1 MTFAVGSLVA
11 ARGREWVV
19 LPESVDDFLVLRP
32 LGGTEE
38 EVAGVFPSLENVKPA
53 QFAPPDPSS
62 LGDFRSCRL
71 LRDAVRLGFRSS
83 AGPFRCF
90 GSIAVEPRPYQLVPL
105 LMALKLDPVRLLI
118 ADDVGIGKT
127 IEAGLVASE
136 LISRGEADRL
146 AVLCPPALAEQWQRE
161 LREKFHLEAELV
173 LPSTVSRLERGCGP
187 GVSLFERHPYVIV
200 SMDFIKSESRRLDF
214 LRACPDLVIVDEAH
228 TCAAPAESRGADR
241 RERPSVYRG
250 GSHQRHALVRGLAE
264 KPGRHLVL
272 VTATPHSGKEEA
284 FRSILGLLDRSFLDL
299 PHDLSGEANR
309 PNRARLAAHLVQR
322 RRGDIRHYL
331 NAETDFPERKDREL
345 SYDLSADYRSLFE
358 RVLAYARE
366 TVQGEEKGTRR
377 ERIRWWSA
385 IALLRSLASSPA
397 AAAATLRKR
406 AETADAERDA
416 DVAQLDEL
424 GARAALDLTEDEGVE
439 GLDVAP
445 GAAPGE
451 EGSAGDTGRRRL
463 LEFARLAEGLRGEKD
478 AKLHAAAKV
487 LKQLLAE
494 GYNPIV
500 FCRFIPT
507 AGYVAEELRGL
518 LPKGVEIA
526 AVTGELPPEEREL
539 RIDALATKAAEG
551 KKVLLV
557 ATDCLS
563 EGVNLQHTWSAVF
576 HYDLSWNPTRHEQR
590 EGRVDRYLQKSPEV
604 RVVTFFGR
612 DNRIDGIVLD
622 VLLRKHKKIRSDLGI
637 SVSVPG
643 EAEDVM
649 KAVFEGLF
657 LRGRADAGVQGV
669 FEEFE
674 EFFKPTQQKLHGEWQ
689 AAADREKRS
698 RTLFAQETIKTAEV
712 EAEMKA
718 AQAAVG
724 SGADA
729 ARFVREALAA
739 HRAVIRQE
747 ADPLVAEF
755 SESPQALRESLN
767 EALRAKGTA
776 QNLLRARFDG
786 RSAKDVVL
794 LTRTHPVVQ
803 ALGSWVLDTALDPK
817 AGGVARRCGALR
829 TNAVA
834 RRTTLLLVRF
844 RFHVVTEKGRDERRE
859 LLAEEAA
866 LLAFAGAPA
875 SADWLDPAA
884 AEALLDAA
892 PTGNLDPGLAR
903 DAVHKVVADLA
914 ALDPFLTIAARD
926 RAAVLHAAHERV
938 REASRSRVKTREVA
952 PQPPVDVLGVYV
964 FLPEARA

>member
-19 LPESVDDFLVLRP
+19 LPESEDDFLVLRP

-136 LISRGEADRL
+136 LIARGEADRL

-161 LREKFHLEAELV
+161 LREKFHIEAELV

-228 TCAAPAESRGADR
+228 TCAAPADG
-241 RERPSVYRG
+241 RG

-264 KPGRHLVL
+264 KPGRHIVL

-284 FRSILGLLDRSFLDL
+284 FRSILGLLDRDFLALPRDL
-299 PHDLSGEANR
+299 TLDQVR
-309 PNRARLAAHLVQR
+309 PLRTRLAAHLVQR

-331 NAETDFPERKDREL
+331 NAETDFPDRKDREL
-345 SYDLSADYRSLFE
+345 SYDLSPDYRSLFE

-416 DVAQLDEL
+416 DDAQLDEL

-445 GAAPGE
+445 GADTGE
-451 EGSAGDTGRRRL
+451 EGSAGDAGRRRL

-739 HRAVIRQE
+739 HKAVIRQD

-755 SESPQALRESLN
+755 SESPLALRESLN
-767 EALRAKGTA
+767 EALRAKGPA
-776 QNLLRARFDG
+776 ENLLRARFDG

-803 ALGSWVLDTALDPK
+803 ALGSWVLDTSLDPK
-817 AGGVARRCGALR
+817 AEGVARRCGAIR
-829 TNAVA
+829 TRAVS
-834 RRTTLLLVRF
+834 RRTTLLLLRF
-844 RFHVVTEKGRDERRE
+844 RFHVITEKGKEARRE
-859 LLAEEAA
+859 LLAEEAG
-866 LLAFAGAPA
+866 LLAFEGAPVTPT
-875 SADWLDPAA
+875 WLDPAA
-884 AEALLDAA
+884 AEALLDAP
-892 PTGNLDPGLAR
+892 PTGNLDPSLAR
-903 DAVHKVVADLA
+903 DAVHKVVADLP
-914 ALDPFLTIAARD
+914 ALDPFLTTAAKD

>member
-19 LPESVDDFLVLRP
+19 LPESEDDFLVLRP

-136 LISRGEADRL
+136 LIARGEADRL

-161 LREKFHLEAELV
+161 LREKFHIEAELV

-228 TCAAPAESRGADR
+228 TCAAQADG
-241 RERPSVYRG
+241 RG

-331 NAETDFPERKDREL
+331 NAETDFPDRKDREL

-451 EGSAGDTGRRRL
+451 EGSAGDAGRRRL
-463 LEFARLAEGLRGEKD
+463 LEFARLADGLKGEKD

-507 AGYVAEELRGL
+507 AGYVAEELRSL
-518 LPKGVEIA
+518 LPRGVEIA
-526 AVTGELPPEEREL
+526 AVTGELPPEEREQ
-539 RIDALATKAAEG
+539 RIDALAVKAAEG

-563 EGVNLQHTWSAVF
+563 EGVNLQHSFNAVF

-729 ARFVREALAA
+729 ARFVREALAV

-755 SESPQALRESLN
+755 SEAPLALRESLN

-817 AGGVARRCGALR
+817 AEGVARRCGAIR
-829 TNAVA
+829 TTAVS
-834 RRTTLLLVRF
+834 RRTTLLLLRF
-844 RFHVVTEKGRDERRE
+844 RFHVVTEKGKEARRE
-859 LLAEEAA
+859 LLAEEAG
-866 LLAFAGAPA
+866 LLAFEGAPA
-875 SADWLDPAA
+875 TPTWLDPAE

-914 ALDPFLTIAARD
+914 ALDPYLTTAAKD

-938 REASRSRVKTREVA
+938 REAARSRVKTREVA
-952 PQPPVDVLGVYV
+952 PQPPVDILGVYV

>member
-19 LPESVDDFLVLRP
+19 LPESEDDFLVLRP

-136 LISRGEADRL
+136 LIARGEADRL

-161 LREKFHLEAELV
+161 LREKFHIEAELV

-228 TCAAPAESRGADR
+228 TCAAPADG
-241 RERPSVYRG
+241 RG

-264 KPGRHLVL
+264 KPGRHIVL

-284 FRSILGLLDRSFLDL
+284 FRSILGLLDRDFLALPRDL
-299 PHDLSGEANR
+299 TLDQVR
-309 PNRARLAAHLVQR
+309 PLRTRLAAHLVQR

-331 NAETDFPERKDREL
+331 NAETDFPDRKDREL
-345 SYDLSADYRSLFE
+345 SYDLSPDYRSLFE

-445 GAAPGE
+445 GADTGE
-451 EGSAGDTGRRRL
+451 EGSAGDAGRRRL
-463 LEFARLAEGLRGEKD
+463 LEFARLADGLKGEKD

-487 LKQLLAE
+487 LKQLLAD

-507 AGYVAEELRGL
+507 AGYVAEELRAL
-518 LPKGVEIA
+518 LPRGVEIA

-539 RIDALATKAAEG
+539 RIDALAVKAAEG

-563 EGVNLQHTWSAVF
+563 EGVNLQHSFNAVF

-739 HRAVIRQE
+739 HKAVIRQD

-755 SESPQALRESLN
+755 SESPLALRESLN
-767 EALRAKGTA
+767 EALRAKGPA
-776 QNLLRARFDG
+776 ENLLRARFDG

-803 ALGSWVLDTALDPK
+803 ALGSWVLDTSLDPK

-884 AEALLDAA
+884 AEALLDAV
-892 PTGNLDPGLAR
+892 PSGNLDAGLAR
-903 DAVHKVVADLA
+903 DAITKIVDDLP
-914 ALDPFLTIAARD
+914 ALASQLTAAARD

-938 REASRSRVKTREVA
+938 REAARSRVKTREVA
-952 PQPPVDVLGVYV
+952 PQPPVDILGVYV